1 MFCKIGTSFGAVK
14 FSKPCQ
20 PQMILDKPIDSD
32 WSDPFINNLEKVYIK
47 IEYQDNMV
55 LLKHIAEKHFECD
68 VQDNRYSKPF
78 FLLC

>member
-1 MFCKIGTSFGAVK
+1 
-14 FSKPCQ
+14 
-20 PQMILDKPIDSD
+20 MILDRPIDSD

-68 VQDNRYSKPF
+68 VQDDRYSKPF